1 MSSAIFKFL
10 PARWRVAPLAR
21 GIAEAVARPFDLWR
35 AQIRSLPLYLTPDGA
50 PESWLDWLLSL
61 QGYPYTPGLSV
72 ASKRALLEGGVE
84 RWSRKGLASAIVEY
98 ARALAGVTATVIDP
112 AAYAFVAGVGRPGD
126 ICGPGDTAW
135 RFVIQIQ
142 AGSIAEADLRA
153 LLTPVVPG
161 FVVYTVEEV

>member
-1 MSSAIFKFL
+1 MSSAVFKFL
-10 PARWRVAPLAR
+10 PARWQSGLAK
-21 GIAEAVARPFDLWR
+21 GVAEALARPFDLWR
-35 AQIRSLPLYLTPDGA
+35 AQIRSLPAYLTPDGA

-84 RWSRKGLASAIVEY
+84 RWSRKGLATAIVEWT
-98 ARALAGVTATVIDP
+98 RALAGITATVLDP

-126 ICGPGDTAW
+126 ICGPGETAW
-135 RFVIQIQ
+135 LFTIQVP
-142 AGSIAEADLRA
+142 AGAIAEADLRA
-153 LLTPVVPG
+153 LLEPVVPA